1 MSEIEATSIGPSP
14 IKADKVETWFNYKI
28 IQLAN
33 RMVRVVAPS
42 YTEFGFGAVEWRI
55 ITMTKHHDSVTAGQI
70 RKVLG
75 MDKGS
80 MSRAIAGL
88 KQDGWI
94 TLEASPTDGRSSLLR
109 LTKKGRDA
117 YGTIAPRALARQAE
131 MLSEV
136 TAQEYDQLTELVD
149 KVLRQAE
156 RMLEQDRKQ

>member
-1 MSEIEATSIGPSP
+1 MSKIEASSTGPAP

-42 YTEFGFGAVEWRI
+42 YAQFGFGAIDWRI
-55 ITMTKHHDSVTAGQI
+55 ITMAKHYDSITAGQI

-94 TLEASPTDGRSSLLR
+94 TLEASPTDGRSSLLL
-109 LTKKGRDA
+109 LTEKGRDA
-117 YGTIAPRALARQAE
+117 YDTIAPRALARQAE
-131 MLSEV
+131 MLSGV
-136 TAQEYDQLTELVD
+136 TPEEYDQLTELVD
-149 KVLRQAE
+149 RILRQAE
-156 RMLEQDRKQ
+156 RMLEQDKTR